1 MTTKFRIMVMAQ
13 HAEGQKDECFGKCK
27 FGKICSRLGGST
39 GTGSRCFYI
48 PRLYIS
54 DFLILD
60 VRHV

>member
-1 MTTKFRIMVMAQ
+1 MAQ

-27 FGKICSRLGGST
+27 FGEICGNLGNCPGT
-39 GTGSRCFYI
+39 GTRCSYI
-48 PRLYIS
+48 PLLYIS